1 MSAAK
6 SNRQN
11 NSGKQPEPGGCTAKV
26 KLNTNGKPVGTTV
39 RPGQRKPYRKATLEE
54 QARRVEYVA
63 HLLVKEK
70 TRCEIHRLVKHKF
83 DIEYLQC
90 DLTYVKRAKE
100 WLKARCSITAAQA
113 KMKGLNVLVD
123 ILRKGS
129 NGDRL
134 RAERRLAEIF
144 GYDAPRKMEVTGKDG
159 EPMVLANAP
168 VRILWPHETSTA
180 EVGGNGRGESTQIE
194 DETGQ
199 AVANVRG
206 CGKECMAAR

>member
-1 MSAAK
+1 M
-6 SNRQN
+6 N
-11 NSGKQPEPGGCTAKV
+11 TAKHAPNV
-26 KLNTNGKPVGTTV
+26 NAKGRLVGTTI

-63 HLLVKEK
+63 HLLVAER

-100 WLKARCSITAAQA
+100 WLKARCSITTAQA
-113 KMKGLNVLVD
+113 KMKGLNVLLD

-144 GYDAPRKMEVTGKDG
+144 GYDAPQRMEVSGRGG
-159 EPMVLANAP
+159 EPIVLADAP
-168 VRILWPHETSTA
+168 LTILWPHETCVA
-180 EVGGNGRGESTQIE
+180 EVGGNGHA
-194 DETGQ
+194 GQ
-199 AVANVRG
+199 EQVQDAAVDR
-206 CGKECMAAR
+206 RL